1 MKIRRVGIIIRKDS
15 PAVRQVGLKLA
26 EWFSQRAVQAELDQ
40 IEPDMDMLTILG
52 GDGTLLHVA
61 DQAARLGIP
70 VIGINLGNLGFLTE
84 VAAEEMYPA
93 LEEVLAGRVQ
103 IEERMMLRTQLMDSG
118 GEPLDRPRFALNE
131 AVILKGSTEPL
142 LRLCCWADED
152 YMATYK
158 ADGLIISTPTGST
171 AYNLSAGGPIAHAG
185 LKAILLTPI
194 CPFMLESRPVL
205 LPPQAK
211 VTTRLAR
218 PAEKVKVMVDG
229 VLTAMLQ
236 EGQFLA
242 VEAAAKPL
250 RLISSPHKGYFA
262 ILRSKLNWASCD
274 CGVPLPAALRRTTSS
289 SAGDCISSSCT
300 EADSW

>member
-1 MKIRRVGIIIRKDS
+1 MRIRRVGIITRKDS
-15 PAVRQVGLKLA
+15 PPVQRIGEELAAWFRQRSIKA
-26 EWFSQRAVQAELDQ
+26 DLDQ

-70 VIGINLGNLGFLTE
+70 VVGVNLGYLGFLTE

-93 LEEVLAGRVQ
+93 LEEILCGRIT
-103 IEERMMLRTQLMDSG
+103 IEERLMLKAQL
-118 GEPLDRPRFALNE
+118 LDGNGVPVGKPWFALNE
-131 AVILKGSTEPL
+131 VVLLKGSTEPL
-142 LRLCCWADED
+142 LRLCCWADEE
-152 YMATYK
+152 YVATYK

-185 LKAILLTPI
+185 LQALLLTPI

-205 LPPQAK
+205 LPPQTQ
-211 VTTRLAR
+211 VTTSLAQ
-218 PAEKVKVMVDG
+218 PASKVKVVADG
-229 VLTAMLQ
+229 MPVGVIQKNSFLT
-236 EGQFLA
+236 
-242 VEAAAKPL
+242 VVAASKPL

-274 CGVPLPAALRRTTSS
+274 CGKPLPDCIRTAQHRPISS
-289 SAGDCISSSCT
+289 CAGD
-300 EADSW
+300 

>member
-1 MKIRRVGIIIRKDS
+1 MQIRRVGIITRKDS
-15 PAVRQVGLKLA
+15 PAVRHVGLRLA
-26 EWFSQRAVQAELDQ
+26 EWFAQRSVQAKLDQ

-70 VIGINLGNLGFLTE
+70 VIGINLGHLGFLTE

-93 LEEVLAGRVQ
+93 LEEVLAGRVT
-103 IEERMMLRTQLMDSG
+103 IEERMMLRTQLVDSDG
-118 GEPLDRPRFALNE
+118 RALGTPCFALNE

-152 YMATYK
+152 YVATYK

-211 VTTRLAR
+211 VTARLAK
-218 PAEKVKVMVDG
+218 PADKVKVMVDG
-229 VLTAMLQ
+229 VLVAVLQ
-236 EGQFLA
+236 EGQFLSVA
-242 VEAAAKPL
+242 TAATPL

-274 CGVPLPAALRRTTSS
+274 CGVPLPDVLRRATSS
-289 SAGDCISSSCT
+289 SAEGCTSSSCT
-300 EADSW
+300 AADSW

>member
-1 MKIRRVGIIIRKDS
+1 MNIRRVGIIIRKDS
-15 PAVRQVGLKLA
+15 PPVQRIGEELA
-26 EWFSQRAVQAELDQ
+26 AWFGQRGVQAELDR

-70 VIGINLGNLGFLTE
+70 VVGINLGNLGFLTE
-84 VAAEEMYPA
+84 VAAEEMYLA
-93 LEEVLAGRVQ
+93 LEEILAGRVAL
-103 IEERMMLRTQLMDSG
+103 EERMMLKAWMMDASG
-118 GEPLDRPRFALNE
+118 AQIGEPCFALNE

-142 LRLCCWADED
+142 LRLCCWADEE
-152 YMATYK
+152 YVATYK

-171 AYNLSAGGPIAHAG
+171 AYNLSAGGPIAHAR

-205 LPPQAK
+205 LPPETQVMAQ
-211 VTTRLAR
+211 LAQ
-218 PAEKVKVMVDG
+218 PSHKVKVMADG
-229 VLTAMLQ
+229 R
-236 EGQFLA
+236 LA
-242 VEAAAKPL
+242 WIMEASNYLRVEAAPKPL

-274 CGVPLPAALRRTTSS
+274 CARL
-289 SAGDCISSSCT
+289 
-300 EADSW
+300 

>member
-15 PAVRQVGLKLA
+15 PTVRQVGLKLA
-26 EWFSQRAVQAELDQ
+26 EWFGQRGVQAELDQ
-40 IEPDMDMLTILG
+40 IEPGMDMLTILG

-61 DQAARLGIP
+61 DQAARLEIP
-70 VIGINLGNLGFLTE
+70 VIGINLGHLGFLTE
-84 VAAEEMYPA
+84 VAAEEMHPA

-103 IEERMMLRTQLMDSG
+103 IEERMMLRTQLVDSCG
-118 GEPLDRPRFALNE
+118 TPLGRPRFALNE

-152 YMATYK
+152 YVATYK

-171 AYNLSAGGPIAHAG
+171 AYNLSAGGPIAHSG
-185 LKAILLTPI
+185 LHAILLTPI

-211 VTTRLAR
+211 VTARLAK
-218 PAEKVKVMVDG
+218 PAERVKVMVDG
-229 VLTAMLQ
+229 VLTAVLQ
-236 EGQFLA
+236 DGQLLTA
-242 VEAAAKPL
+242 EAAAKPL

-262 ILRSKLNWASCD
+262 ILRSKLNWANCD
-274 CGVPLPAALRRTTSS
+274 CGSPLPACLRAAL
-289 SAGDCISSSCT
+289 SASFS
-300 EADSW
+300 AY